1 MKIIPVIL
9 LLVFSCAVCAQELKE
24 KYAEAD
30 GFRQKYEAGYF
41 GGNITPRWIGNTHF
55 CWYAVKTPAGTDF
68 ILVNAGKR
76 QKQPAFDQKAM
87 AKALTAELG
96 RKVEP
101 GKMPFREIV
110 FSDDLKQLTFVT
122 EGMKY
127 TYDRNKNKVIGKVK
141 EEPRRREGHWGGVN
155 EENWQGATPSPDGKK
170 EAFVSEGNLFVR
182 DISSGKVNRLSYDGA
197 PGEYYSSFI
206 SWSPDSR
213 KLVSCKYR
221 PAWIRKLKT
230 VVSSPAGQLQPKMEE
245 IDYVKP
251 GATPSPDGK
260 KEAFVSEGNLFVRDI
275 SSGKVNRLSY
285 DGAPGE
291 YYSSFISWS
300 PDSRKLV
307 SCKYRPAWIRKL
319 KTVVSS
325 PAGQLQPKM
334 EEIDYVKP
342 GDALPVK
349 RPVLFLVEEGRQ
361 VNIEF
366 AEPEKQFSLNNI
378 RWADD
383 SRSFTFDY
391 NKRGHQEYIVYKVT
405 GDNPKAQVLIGEK
418 MPTFVYYNLL
428 YRYDLKDRNEILWIS
443 ERDGWRHLYLYD
455 ADNGQVKR
463 QLTKGE
469 WVVKR
474 VLHVDDAARVVYLV
488 GCGKDAGEDPYL
500 EKVYR
505 LNIEN
510 GELLCLTPENGNH
523 QVEFSRDYTYFTDS
537 WSRID
542 CPPVA
547 ALRSAKD
554 GSVLLSLEK
563 ADISKMLAEGWRMP
577 EVFCAKGRD
586 GETDIWGVIVR
597 PVDFDPSKKYPV
609 IEYIYAGPHDSFVP
623 KSFTV
628 SPVDAALAQLGF
640 IVVQIDGMGTA
651 NRSKKFHD
659 VCWKNLKDGGF
670 PDRIAWMKAAAAKYP
685 EMDIDRVGIYG
696 CSAGGQNAM
705 GAVLFHPD
713 FYKVSVAACGCHD
726 NRMDKIWWNEQWMGY
741 PVGKE
746 YEECSN
752 TVNAYRLQGK
762 LMLIL
767 GELDD
772 NVDPS
777 TTFQVV
783 NALIGAGKEFEFV
796 VLPNQRHTMGGAYGE
811 RKRRDFFIRHLQ
823 GLQTPDWNK
832 EEKK

>member
-251 GATPSPDGK
+251 G
-260 KEAFVSEGNLFVRDI
+260 
-275 SSGKVNRLSY
+275 
-285 DGAPGE
+285 
-291 YYSSFISWS
+291 
-300 PDSRKLV
+300 
-307 SCKYRPAWIRKL
+307 
-319 KTVVSS
+319 
-325 PAGQLQPKM
+325 
-334 EEIDYVKP
+334 
-342 GDALPVK
+342 DALPVK

-366 AEPEKQFSLNNI
+366 AEPEKQFNLNNI

-488 GCGKDAGEDPYL
+488 VCGKDAGEDPYL

>member
-1 MKIIPVIL
+1 M
-9 LLVFSCAVCAQELKE
+9 
-24 KYAEAD
+24 
-30 GFRQKYEAGYF
+30 
-41 GGNITPRWIGNTHF
+41 
-55 CWYAVKTPAGTDF
+55 
-68 ILVNAGKR
+68 
-76 QKQPAFDQKAM
+76 
-87 AKALTAELG
+87 
-96 RKVEP
+96 
-101 GKMPFREIV
+101 
-110 FSDDLKQLTFVT
+110 
-122 EGMKY
+122 
-127 TYDRNKNKVIGKVK
+127 
-141 EEPRRREGHWGGVN
+141 N
-155 EENWQGATPSPDGKK
+155 EENWQ
-170 EAFVSEGNLFVR
+170 
-182 DISSGKVNRLSYDGA
+182 
-197 PGEYYSSFI
+197 
-206 SWSPDSR
+206 
-213 KLVSCKYR
+213 
-221 PAWIRKLKT
+221 
-230 VVSSPAGQLQPKMEE
+230 
-245 IDYVKP
+245 

-366 AEPEKQFSLNNI
+366 AEPEKQFNLNNI

-651 NRSKKFHD
+651 KPFE
-659 VCWKNLKDGGF
+659 KN
-670 PDRIAWMKAAAAKYP
+670 
-685 EMDIDRVGIYG
+685 
-696 CSAGGQNAM
+696 S
-705 GAVLFHPD
+705 
-713 FYKVSVAACGCHD
+713 
-726 NRMDKIWWNEQWMGY
+726 
-741 PVGKE
+741 
-746 YEECSN
+746 
-752 TVNAYRLQGK
+752 
-762 LMLIL
+762 
-767 GELDD
+767 
-772 NVDPS
+772 
-777 TTFQVV
+777 
-783 NALIGAGKEFEFV
+783 
-796 VLPNQRHTMGGAYGE
+796 
-811 RKRRDFFIRHLQ
+811 
-823 GLQTPDWNK
+823 
-832 EEKK
+832 